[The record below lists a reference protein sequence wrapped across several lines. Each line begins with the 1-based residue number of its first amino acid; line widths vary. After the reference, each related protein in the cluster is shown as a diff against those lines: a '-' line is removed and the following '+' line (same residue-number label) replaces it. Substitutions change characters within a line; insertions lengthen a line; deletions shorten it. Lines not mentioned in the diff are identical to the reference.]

1 MELYVK
7 RFNELTNQELYA
19 ILKLRVDVF
28 VVEQNCPYQE
38 LDDRDQ
44 NALHVFMTDENGI
57 QAYLRIMD
65 KGVES
70 EYVSIGR
77 LIAVRR
83 GCGIGTKILAEGIR
97 TARKYFDAKQIYL
110 EAQTYARKLYEKQG
124 FRRISE
130 EYLIDGI
137 SHINMLGD
145 FELENGND

>member
-77 LIAVRR
+77 LITVRR

-97 TARKYFDAKQIYL
+97 TVRKHFDAKQIYL